1 MAAPLPSIRTRPS
14 RPFSHTGVDL
24 GGPLFVRGMVRHE
37 VVKLY
42 FAVFTCAVTRALHL
56 EVVSSQNTEDFIKAY
71 RRFSARRGKPLSIL
85 SDNAKNFK
93 GAART
98 LAVEGVAWRFIVER
112 APWWGGFWERMVGLT
127 KCALRR
133 TLGRALLGREE
144 LETVLCDIESA
155 INARP
160 LTVVSD
166 DPDDLR
172 PLRPADFL
180 HCPVGADSDG
190 GKEDLRGRKRYHQA
204 VAAHLWKR
212 WQQEYLRNLR
222 DFQHTPSGSQANVG
236 DLVLIAGDHCNRLTW
251 KTGVIQQLHLGRD
264 GLARSATLRT
274 TDGDR
279 RRPVQRLYL
288 LEGHGS

>member
-1 MAAPLPSIRTRPS
+1 
-14 RPFSHTGVDL
+14 
-24 GGPLFVRGMVRHE
+24 
-37 VVKLY
+37 
-42 FAVFTCAVTRALHL
+42 
-56 EVVSSQNTEDFIKAY
+56 
-71 RRFSARRGKPLSIL
+71 
-85 SDNAKNFK
+85 
-93 GAART
+93 
-98 LAVEGVAWRFIVER
+98 
-112 APWWGGFWERMVGLT
+112 MVGLT

-180 HCPVGADSDG
+180 NCPVGADSDG
-190 GKEDLRGRKRYHQA
+190 GKEDLRGRKWYHQA

-222 DFQHTPSGSQANVG
+222 DFQHSPSGSQANVG

-251 KTGVIQQLHLGRD
+251 KNGVIQQLHLGRD